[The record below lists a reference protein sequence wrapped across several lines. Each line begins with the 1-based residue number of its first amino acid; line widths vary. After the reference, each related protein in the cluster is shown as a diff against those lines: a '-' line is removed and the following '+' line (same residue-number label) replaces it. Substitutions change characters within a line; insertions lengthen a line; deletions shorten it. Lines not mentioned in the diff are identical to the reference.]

1 MKATKILVPTDFS
14 KAAECALGHAVT
26 VVKTVGGEIVL
37 MHVVAKREDV
47 EAAKSE
53 VETLAKK
60 ASEETGIKVS
70 GMIRVGNIFDDI
82 ANAATETEAKMIIM
96 GTHGMKGM
104 QYITGSYAMKVITN
118 SKVPFI
124 VVQLKEN
131 KIGYKNIV
139 LPLNL
144 SKDTKQKIQIAAE
157 IAKYFSSKIHIVTPK
172 ETDEFLLNQ
181 LNRNIAYA
189 QRFLKENGVAFETKT
204 DAGKSGNFAKDV
216 ISYSVAINADL
227 VAIMKTESDG
237 GFAMLGGGF
246 EQHLI
251 SNEAQIPVMCVNPV
265 KTTVMGG
272 SVLFT

>member
-1 MKATKILVPTDFS
+1 MKPTKILVPTDFS
-14 KAAECALGHAVT
+14 KAADCALQHAVT
-26 VVKTVGGEIVL
+26 VAKTVGGDVVL

-53 VETLAKK
+53 VETVAKK
-60 ASEETGIKVS
+60 ASDETGINVT

-82 ANAATETEAKMIIM
+82 ANAATETESKMIIM

-131 KIGYKNIV
+131 KEGYKNIV

-157 IAKYFSSKIHIVTPK
+157 IAKYFNSKIHIVTPK

-189 QRFLKENGVAFETKT
+189 QRFLKENGINFETNT

-216 ISYSVAINADL
+216 IKYSVAINADL

-237 GFAMLGGGF
+237 GISLLGGGF

>member
-14 KAAECALGHAVT
+14 KAAECALGHAITVT
-26 VVKTVGGEIVL
+26 KTVGGEIVL
-37 MHVVAKREDV
+37 LHVVAKREDA
-47 EAAKSE
+47 ETAKSE
-53 VETLAKK
+53 VENVAKK
-60 ASEETGIKVS
+60 ATEATGIKVS

-82 ANAATETEAKMIIM
+82 ANAATETESKMIIM

-131 KIGYKNIV
+131 NIGYKNIV

-157 IAKYFSSKIHIVTPK
+157 IAKYFDSKIHIVTPK
-172 ETDEFLLNQ
+172 ETDEFLVNQ
-181 LNRNIAYA
+181 LNRNISYA
-189 QRFLKENGVAFETKT
+189 QRFLKENAVNFETKT
-204 DAGKSGNFAKDV
+204 DIGSGNFAKEV
-216 ISYSVAINADL
+216 IRYSVAINADL

-237 GFAMLGGGF
+237 GIAMLGGGF
-246 EQHLI
+246 EQQLI
-251 SNEAQIPVMCVNPV
+251 ANEAQVPVMCVNPV

-272 SVLFT
+272 SVLFS

>member
-14 KAAECALGHAVT
+14 KAAECALGHAITVT
-26 VVKTVGGEIVL
+26 KTVGGEIML
-37 MHVVAKREDV
+37 LHVVAKREDA
-47 EAAKSE
+47 ETAKSE
-53 VETLAKK
+53 VENIAQK
-60 ASEETGIKVS
+60 ATEASGIKVT
-70 GMIRVGNIFDDI
+70 GIIRVGNIFDDI
-82 ANAATETEAKMIIM
+82 ANAATETESKMIIM

-131 KIGYKNIV
+131 AVGYRNIV

-157 IAKYFSSKIHIVTPK
+157 IAKYFDSKIHIVTPR

-181 LNRNIAYA
+181 LARNISYA
-189 QRFLKENGVAFETKT
+189 QRFLKENEVSFETKT
-204 DAGKSGNFAKDV
+204 DIGSGSFAKEV
-216 ISYSVAINADL
+216 IKYSVAINADL
-227 VAIMKTESDG
+227 IAIMKTESDG
-237 GFAMLGGGF
+237 GIALFGGGF

-251 SNEAQIPVMCVNPV
+251 SNEAQVPVMCVNPV

>member
-1 MKATKILVPTDFS
+1 MNPTKILVPTDFS
-14 KAAECALGHAVT
+14 KAAECALGHAIT
-26 VVKTVGGEIVL
+26 VSKTVGGEIVL
-37 MHVVAKREDV
+37 LHVVAKREDA
-47 EAAKSE
+47 ETAKSE
-53 VETLAKK
+53 VETVAKK
-60 ASEETGIKVS
+60 AEAESGIKVS

-82 ANAATETEAKMIIM
+82 ANAATETESKMIIM

-131 KIGYKNIV
+131 KTGYKNIV

-157 IAKYFSSKIHIVTPK
+157 IAKYFDSKIHIVTPK
-172 ETDEFLLNQ
+172 ETDEFLVNQ
-181 LNRNIAYA
+181 LTRNISYA
-189 QRFLKENGVAFETKT
+189 QRFLKENGVSFETKT
-204 DAGKSGNFAKDV
+204 DIGSGNFAKEV
-216 ISYSVAINADL
+216 IKYSVAINADL

-237 GFAMLGGGF
+237 GMALFGGGF
-246 EQHLI
+246 EQQLI
-251 SNEAQIPVMCVNPV
+251 SNEAQVPVMCVNPV

-272 SVLFT
+272 SVLFS